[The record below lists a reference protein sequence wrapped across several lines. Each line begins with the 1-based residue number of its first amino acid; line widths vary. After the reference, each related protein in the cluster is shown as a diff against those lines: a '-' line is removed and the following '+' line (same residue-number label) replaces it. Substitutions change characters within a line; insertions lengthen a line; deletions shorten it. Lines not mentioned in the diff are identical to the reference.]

1 MILLLFS
8 NSKNNCYI
16 APLDHVQFQDVHR
29 RKLKVFNKKILFC
42 LCPKFIFYAC
52 IRQFILQIKKL
63 TNQKIVEKKP
73 QGCEISC
80 SITLV
85 IYLQSRNEKMMKT
98 LQMRINEF
106 HTKYDTLVKIH
117 GRFSRSLEHALLK
130 SERGITL

>member
-1 MILLLFS
+1 MIQIWKKWYYYFFS

-73 QGCEISC
+73 QGCEISR

-85 IYLQSRNEKMMKT
+85 IYLQSRNEKNDENPTDENKWVSHNMT
-98 LQMRINEF
+98 PWL
-106 HTKYDTLVKIH
+106 KYMEDSQDLWNML
-117 GRFSRSLEHALLK
+117 F
-130 SERGITL
+130 

>member
-42 LCPKFIFYAC
+42 LYPKFIFYAC

-73 QGCEISC
+73 QGCEISR

-85 IYLQSRNEKMMKT
+85 IYLQSRNEKNDENPTDENK
-98 LQMRINEF
+98 
-106 HTKYDTLVKIH
+106 
-117 GRFSRSLEHALLK
+117 
-130 SERGITL
+130 

>member
-73 QGCEISC
+73 QGCEISR

-85 IYLQSRNEKMMKT
+85 IYLQSRNKKMMKT